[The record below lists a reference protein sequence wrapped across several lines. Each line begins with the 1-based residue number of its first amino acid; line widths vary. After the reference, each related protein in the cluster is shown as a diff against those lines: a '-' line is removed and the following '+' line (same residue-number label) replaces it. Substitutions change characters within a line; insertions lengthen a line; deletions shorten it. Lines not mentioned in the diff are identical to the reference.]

1 MPSSAAKVMAAGGGT
16 RMAEADDVSD
26 LIGRIYDAALDASLW
41 PAVLGEACRFL
52 DCVSGTL
59 NSYDISRSSLAIN
72 ASWGYDPHYVQLLLD
87 HYIHINPMK
96 NLSLQTEV
104 GDVSSVS
111 RLAEYATL
119 LETPFWREWAKPQG
133 YIDAM
138 EAKLDKTPTASAA
151 LTLIRHE
158 STGLV
163 DETALRRLRLLYPHF
178 RRAVLI
184 GKVIDLKRVEAAAF
198 ADVIDGMI
206 AAIFLVDPTGRIVYA
221 NPSGQAMLA
230 EADLFAAER
239 TRLAAR
245 DASADRSLRA
255 ALDAIETGREDQIG
269 AKGIAVP
276 LVAPG
281 GERFIAHVLPLTS
294 GARRAA
300 GLHYAAVAAV
310 FVRRAELE
318 PIAAFETLQKEFRL
332 TPNEVRVLEAVVEI
346 NGAAAIGAVLG
357 MSEATVKTHLHHIF
371 EKTGAERQADLVRL
385 VAGYSS
391 PLNR

>member
-1 MPSSAAKVMAAGGGT
+1 MPSSAAKVKAAGGGT

-269 AKGIAVP
+269 AKGHRRPARCARRRTFHRP
-276 LVAPG
+276 RPA
-281 GERFIAHVLPLTS
+281 AHVRRPPR
-294 GARRAA
+294 RRAPLRRR
-300 GLHYAAVAAV
+300 GGS
-310 FVRRAELE
+310 VRPQGGTRAHCCIRDPAEGI
-318 PIAAFETLQKEFRL
+318 PAD
-332 TPNEVRVLEAVVEI
+332 
-346 NGAAAIGAVLG
+346 
-357 MSEATVKTHLHHIF
+357 
-371 EKTGAERQADLVRL
+371 AER
-385 VAGYSS
+385 G
-391 PLNR
+391 PCP